1 MAILGG
7 LGSLPGSILGASI
20 LVIVPEISRTFYEYR
35 LMLVG
40 FLMVAMMLWSPN
52 GILGRNG
59 IGEKVIGIKNLI
71 LVKKDKKLAK
81 EENHKPQAV
90 S

>member
-1 MAILGG
+1 
-7 LGSLPGSILGASI
+7 
-20 LVIVPEISRTFYEYR
+20 
-35 LMLVG
+35 
-40 FLMVAMMLWSPN
+40 MMLWSPN

-59 IGEKVIGIKNLI
+59 IGEKVIGIRNLI

-81 EENHKPQAV
+81 EKNHKPQAV

>member
-1 MAILGG
+1 
-7 LGSLPGSILGASI
+7 
-20 LVIVPEISRTFYEYR
+20 
-35 LMLVG
+35 
-40 FLMVAMMLWSPN
+40 MVAMMLWSPN

-59 IGEKVIGIKNLI
+59 IGEKVIGIRNLI

-81 EENHKPQAV
+81 EETHKPQEV